1 MVWACDAKGRDPY
14 NKKHVEHDGD
24 GNPTQRTSKDE
35 MAWQAEKWHAQ
46 LWHQPRDGHWQR
58 TLGCH
63 GETRRHHL
71 DGRRRKRLVKVSIHI
86 YIYIGPICIYIYIY
100 TLYIY
105 VYIYEQTPRRCQ
117 RLEPVFCRH
126 DRPPAK
132 SWRPMPV
139 HYRKSLPKVRKMAA
153 DVSTFDRMECLCI
166 VMDWQIRHS
175 PRKVTKAQ
183 CRLF

>member
-35 MAWQAEKWHAQ
+35 MAWQAEKWHAH

-71 DGRRRKRLVKVSIHI
+71 DGRRRKRLVKVSK
-86 YIYIGPICIYIYIY
+86 
-100 TLYIY
+100 LY
-105 VYIYEQTPRRCQ
+105 C
-117 RLEPVFCRH
+117 LAMMNA
-126 DRPPAK
+126 PPSLWLSQHGVTALLPPPSFPTHLSSNLWAHQVDK
-132 SWRPMPV
+132 SKFSSTTWLTGD
-139 HYRKSLPKVRKMAA
+139 SLLTVVAESIDP
-153 DVSTFDRMECLCI
+153 
-166 VMDWQIRHS
+166 S
-175 PRKVTKAQ
+175 P
-183 CRLF
+183 